1 MIPPVSPDTAKAMG
15 GNSGR
20 MGRSLR
26 QLRDARSTWAMAR
39 ALVLTQAVPVIWDW
53 IVPGAG
59 KLFLAQR
66 TLGLTESAFLSGSAW
81 QVLSYGFIHAD
92 WFHLFANIAC
102 ILLLGPKL
110 ERIIPKPAF
119 WLVALFSILAGGA
132 CFLLLSP
139 SAPHAAAPQTLV
151 GSSAICFGL
160 LVMLTTLSPESRFLP
175 LFLSGRTIGIAI
187 ILANLSLALLNPDLP
202 TGPLA
207 TWGEKLADSG
217 PDGLFQISHACHL
230 GGSLAGWLC
239 AKFLLRPRVSL
250 KSLQRAREKRES
262 PEKSKKAST

>member
-1 MIPPVSPDTAKAMG
+1 MIPPVSPDTDKAMG

-20 MGRSLR
+20 IGRSLR
-26 QLRDARSTWAMAR
+26 HLRDARATWS
-39 ALVLTQAVPVIWDW
+39 LVGILILAQATPVVWDL
-53 IVPGAG
+53 IDPGAG

-66 TLGLTESAFLSGSAW
+66 FLGLTEDAFLSGSIW
-81 QVLSYGFIHAD
+81 QPLSYGFIHAN
-92 WFHLFANIAC
+92 WSHLFANIAC

-119 WLVALFSILAGGA
+119 WLVALLSVVAGGA
-132 CFLLLSP
+132 SFLLLSP
-139 SAPHAAAPQTLV
+139 SALPAAAPQILV

-175 LFLSGRTIGIAI
+175 LFLSGRSIGIAI
-187 ILANLSLALLNPDLP
+187 ILANLSLTLLNPDLP

-207 TWGEKLADSG
+207 TWGRKLVDSG
-217 PDGLFQISHACHL
+217 LDGLFRVSHACHL
-230 GGSLAGWLC
+230 GGSLAGYLC
-239 AKFLLRPRVSL
+239 GKFLLRQRVSL

-262 PEKSKKAST
+262 LGKSKKEST